1 MTYKE
6 ALDKGV
12 IILESERIAD
22 AKIDAW
28 LLLSFVSEMTKAQY
42 FLKQTEQIDQLTLYK
57 YQDVLYKRAQHIPL
71 QHITGEQDFM
81 GINFWV
87 NEHVLIPRQDTETLV
102 EEALK
107 VIPSGS
113 HVLDLCTGSGC
124 VIISLVVLGQ
134 GITGIGVDV
143 SDEALAVAKDNGN
156 RLTGGR
162 VDFVKGDLWQPV
174 TGKFNAIV
182 SNPPYIRTADIEE
195 LTTEVKD
202 HEPRL
207 ALDGTEDGLFFYR
220 EITAHAREYLNDGG
234 WLLVEIGY
242 DQGPD
247 VYALFVENGF
257 KDVEVV
263 KDLAGNNRVVK
274 GHLEV

>member
-1 MTYKE
+1 MTYKQALEKGTKLLE
-6 ALDKGV
+6 A
-12 IILESERIAD
+12 ERIID

-28 LLLSFVSEMTKAQY
+28 YLLAFVSQLTKAKY
-42 FLKQTEQIDQLTLYK
+42 FLIQNDEIDELTLFKYK
-57 YQDVLYKRAQHIPL
+57 EALLKRAEHVPL
-71 QHITGEQDFM
+71 QHITGEQEFM
-81 GINFWV
+81 GISFWV

-102 EEALK
+102 EEALR
-107 VIPSGS
+107 VTPTGS

-134 GITGIGVDV
+134 GITGAGIDI
-143 SDEALAVAKDNGN
+143 SDEALAVARDNGN
-156 RLTGGR
+156 RLCSGR
-162 VDFVKGDLWQPV
+162 IDFIKGDIWKPV
-174 TGKFNAIV
+174 LGKYNTIV
-182 SNPPYIRTADIEE
+182 SNPPYIRTDDIKDLSE
-195 LTTEVKD
+195 EVKD
-202 HEPRL
+202 HEPFI
-207 ALDGTEDGLFFYR
+207 ALDGTEDGLYFYR
-220 EITAHAREYLNDGG
+220 EIVGHASEYLASDG

-274 GHLEV
+274 GHL

>member
-1 MTYKE
+1 MTYKQALEKGIKLLE
-6 ALDKGV
+6 A
-12 IILESERIAD
+12 ERIID
-22 AKIDAW
+22 ARIDAW
-28 LLLSFVSEMTKAQY
+28 YLLSYVSQLTKAKY
-42 FLKQTEQIDQLTLYK
+42 FLVQNEEIDELTLFKYK
-57 YQDVLYKRAQHIPL
+57 EVLLKRSEHVPL
-71 QHITGEQDFM
+71 QHITGEQEFM

-107 VIPSGS
+107 VTPSGS

-134 GITGIGVDV
+134 GIIGAGIDI
-143 SDEALAVAKDNGN
+143 SDEAIAVARDNGN
-156 RLTGGR
+156 RLAPGR
-162 VDFVKGDLWQPV
+162 IDFIKGNLWNPV
-174 TGKFNAIV
+174 LGKYNTIV
-182 SNPPYIRTADIEE
+182 SNPPYIPTEDIKGLAE
-195 LTTEVKD
+195 EVKD
-202 HEPRL
+202 HEPL
-207 ALDGTEDGLFFYR
+207 IALDGAEDGLFFYR
-220 EITAHAREYLNDGG
+220 QIVGHAAEYLASDG
-234 WLLVEIGY
+234 WLLVEIGF

-274 GHLEV
+274 GHL

>member
-1 MTYKE
+1 MTFKQ

-12 IILESERIAD
+12 LILESERIAD

-42 FLKQTEQIDQLTLYK
+42 FLRKNETIDQLTLYK
-57 YQDVLYKRAQHIPL
+57 YQDVLLKRATHIPV

-81 GINFWV
+81 GISFWV

-134 GITGIGVDV
+134 GVTGIGVDI
-143 SDEALAVAKDNGN
+143 SEDALAVAIDNGN
-156 RLTGGR
+156 RLVGR
-162 VDFVKGDLWQPV
+162 KVDFVRGNLWQSV

-182 SNPPYIRTADIEE
+182 SNPPYIRTSDIKD
-195 LTTEVKD
+195 LSSEVKD

-247 VYALFVENGF
+247 VYALFVEHGF
-257 KDVEVV
+257 KDVQVV

-274 GHLEV
+274 GHL

>member
-1 MTYKE
+1 MTYKQALEKGIKILEAERIIDARIDAWYLLSYVSQLTKAKYFLVQNEEIDELTLFKYKE
-6 ALDKGV
+6 AL
-12 IILESERIAD
+12 L
-22 AKIDAW
+22 
-28 LLLSFVSEMTKAQY
+28 
-42 FLKQTEQIDQLTLYK
+42 
-57 YQDVLYKRAQHIPL
+57 KRAEHVPL
-71 QHITGEQDFM
+71 QHITGEQEFM

-107 VIPSGS
+107 VTPSGS

-134 GITGIGVDV
+134 GITGTGIDI
-143 SDEALAVAKDNGN
+143 SDEAIAVARDNGN
-156 RLTGGR
+156 RLAPGR
-162 VDFVKGDLWQPV
+162 IDFIKGNLWNPV
-174 TGKFNAIV
+174 LGKYNTIV
-182 SNPPYIRTADIEE
+182 SNPPYIPTEDIKGLAE
-195 LTTEVKD
+195 EVKD
-202 HEPRL
+202 HEPL
-207 ALDGTEDGLFFYR
+207 IALDGAEDGLFFYR
-220 EITAHAREYLNDGG
+220 QIVGHAAEYLASDG
-234 WLLVEIGY
+234 WLLVEIGF

-274 GHLEV
+274 GHL